1 MFDLLLVPLAS
12 VYLLVV
18 GALFVYG
25 INFLYL
31 SFVAWRTR
39 PTTNTGSGTRQLSEF
54 PAVTVQLPIYNELYV
69 AERII
74 NAVANLDYPADLLQ
88 IQVLDDSTDETKSIV
103 ATAVEAHR
111 NRGVNI
117 VHLVRSNREGYK
129 AGALQMGLAQAEGE
143 YIAMFDADF
152 VPPADFLKQMLPAFK
167 PNTAFVQARWGHLN
181 RDYSLLTALQSVAI
195 DGHFVVEQFARWVSG
210 LWFNFNGT
218 AGVWRRIALEDA
230 GGWSSDTLTED
241 LDISYRALLKGWSAE
256 YLRDVVIPAELP
268 VSMIA
273 FRRQQHRWA
282 RGSLECALKLGP
294 RVWAT
299 STSLKMK
306 LSATLHLTGYAI
318 HILLLLLT
326 LLYPAVLLLAEKYP
340 QLVTLFGMAVFFN
353 VTSLAPT
360 IFFIVGQ
367 NQLGRRWWRNLHRIL
382 FVTVVGSGLMVNTV
396 RASLQILTRK
406 DQAFERTAKF
416 GLVHKQQSWAEK
428 KYQLRLDPIVAW
440 ELILSSLNLATA
452 WYALRLG
459 YWVFAVYAIIFAV
472 GLFYVSG
479 TTIMQAV
486 AVYRKQRAILRSGRF
501 ERIAMDEEQTHSA
514 PSLRPTVPNTTSAR
528 RVLAPSPRR
537 SSRTDQ

>member
-39 PTTNTGSGTRQLSEF
+39 PTTNIGSGALPLSEF

-74 NAVANLDYPADLLQ
+74 NAVARLDYPADLLQ